1 MKVDEIFAHVSQHM
15 IEGLMTHSQM
25 ADYFG
30 FLGLEGYQQCHLYHF
45 YEENN
50 NYKQISKYY
59 LKHYS
64 KIILE
69 MPFKNPNIVPEDW
82 WQYTR
87 EQVTPPIRRNA
98 IQAGFE
104 KWVEWEKS
112 TKKIYE
118 QYYNDLINIGEVAA
132 AAELQK
138 YIIDVDYELA
148 EATQYNITLSAID
161 YNIEDIMME
170 QEKKKKEYCKKIKEI
185 ELC

>member
-1 MKVDEIFAHVSQHM
+1 MKVDEIFASISQRM
-15 IEGLMTHSQM
+15 IEGLMTHSQL

-45 YEENN
+45 FEENN
-50 NYKQISKYY
+50 NYKKLSKYY

-64 KIILE
+64 KILIE
-69 MPFKNPNIVPEDW
+69 MPFQNPKIIPEDW

-87 EQVTPPIRRNA
+87 EQVTEPVRKNA

-104 KWVEWEKS
+104 RWVKWEKD
-112 TKKIYE
+112 TKKFYE
-118 QYYNDLINIGEVAA
+118 QSYANLTSLGENAA

-148 EATQYNITLSAID
+148 EATQYLITLSAID
-161 YNIEDIMME
+161 YSVKDIMLD
-170 QEKKKKEYCKKIKEI
+170 QEKKRKEYCKKVKEI